1 MFGDARGRCA
11 ASSPKRI
18 RSCQGFRACRA
29 GGYARAFQQP
39 LETQAM
45 IYSTISFTVAPGKN
59 FEANEYFHTVVRQ
72 VKKLTGSDVR
82 ILQQL
87 AGPMGHYVLSSTF
100 DSLAEWDQARAKI
113 QNDTGFQK
121 LVAEAGKEGL
131 FVPGS
136 VTSAIWQKQA

>member
-1 MFGDARGRCA
+1 
-11 ASSPKRI
+11 
-18 RSCQGFRACRA
+18 
-29 GGYARAFQQP
+29 
-39 LETQAM
+39 M

>member
-1 MFGDARGRCA
+1 VHA
-11 ASSPKRI
+11 
-18 RSCQGFRACRA
+18 
-29 GGYARAFQQP
+29 ARAAMLALFSNP

-121 LVAEAGKEGL
+121 PVPSRRRSGRSRRKTCRRRAAVTAALR
-131 FVPGS
+131 FVFS
-136 VTSAIWQKQA
+136 TAARKT